1 LDFWRVRAL
10 DEGVHLFELL
20 IAGLGVG
27 VVFGLFGAG
36 GSAFATPL
44 LALMGVPPIL
54 AIASPLPAMVPASF
68 TGARRHMRNGT
79 FDKRVA
85 LLAVAGGIPGT
96 AIGALA
102 STLVGG
108 NALLVLSGVMLIV
121 VGVRVAWPDRGTDT
135 GSCAARCANPWIVA
149 GGAFLVGLL
158 TGLLANGG
166 GFLLVPLFIVGF
178 GLAASVA
185 AGTSM
190 VVVGALA
197 VPTLVMHMTLG
208 HIDWPVAIAFGAG
221 LIPGSMLGANFSARI
236 PDVIARRAFGALL
249 VAFAVVFLAFI
260 A

>member
-1 LDFWRVRAL
+1 M
-10 DEGVHLFELL
+10 HLFELL
-20 IAGLGVG
+20 LAGLGVG
-27 VVFGLFGAG
+27 TVFGLFGAG
-36 GSAFATPL
+36 GSAFATPI
-44 LALMGVPPIL
+44 LALMGVPPVL

-79 FDKRVA
+79 FDRRVA
-85 LLAVAGGIPGT
+85 LLAVAGGVPGT
-96 AIGALA
+96 ALGALG
-102 STLVGG
+102 SSLLGG
-108 NALLVLSGVMLIV
+108 NKLLVLSGLMLVI
-121 VGVRVAWPDRGTDT
+121 VGVRVAWPERRRDT
-135 GSCAARCANPWIVA
+135 SACDARRKNSWLVA

-190 VVVGALA
+190 VVVGVLA
-197 VPTLVMHMTLG
+197 IPTLVMHAVLG

-221 LIPGSMLGANFSARI
+221 LIPGSMIGANFSARI
-236 PDVIARRAFGALL
+236 PDLLARRVFGAIL
-249 VAFAVVFLAFI
+249 VVFAIVFLAFI